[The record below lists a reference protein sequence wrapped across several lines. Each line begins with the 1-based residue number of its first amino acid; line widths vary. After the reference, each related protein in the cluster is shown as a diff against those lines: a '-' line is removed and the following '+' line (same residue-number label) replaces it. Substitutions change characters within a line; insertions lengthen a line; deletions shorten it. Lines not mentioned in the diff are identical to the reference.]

1 VGTLVGTKAKTFPQ
15 KIVRSHKK
23 KTACG
28 NGFSYVI
35 QMIKPHVP
43 TFPQKIAFTAYK
55 NLPTCANINKS
66 PPNERTGAAF
76 FSNTGSDGK
85 TAIDWLIVAQP
96 KVREGR
102 NGQRFTDCPTLR
114 NAIHFAHKNPYPP
127 GEILATMY
135 LDPLGLTVTQPA
147 AR

>member
-1 VGTLVGTKAKTFPQ
+1 
-15 KIVRSHKK
+15 
-23 KTACG
+23 
-28 NGFSYVI
+28 
-35 QMIKPHVP
+35 M
-43 TFPQKIAFTAYK
+43 FTAYK
-55 NLPTCANINKS
+55 NLPTYPNINKS

-76 FSNTGSDGK
+76 FSNTGSAGK

-114 NAIHFAHKNPYPP
+114 NAIHFAHKNPCPP

-135 LDPLGLTVTQPA
+135 LEPLGLTVTQAVVALNMPRAALSKIVNGKRVVTPQTALKLQKAFNQPA
-147 AR
+147 AFWLPVQSHGS